1 MDTLTPKQRS
11 ERMSRVRS
19 KDTKP
24 ELAVRRLI
32 HGMGLRYR
40 LHRRN
45 LPGSPDLVFSSRRK
59 VILVHGCFWYRHLGC
74 KLARIPKSR
83 TEFWIAK
90 LEGNRTRDIKNQS
103 LLVGL
108 GWEYLVVWECQVRD
122 NKKLKQLIR
131 GFLLGERKILFD
143 AEDD

>member
-59 VILVHGCFWYRHLGC
+59 VIFVHGCYWHRHENC
-74 KLARIPKSR
+74 KLAAMPKSN
-83 TEFWIAK
+83 TEFWESKFAKNQERDKRK
-90 LEGNRTRDIKNQS
+90 LEECKKE
-103 LLVGL
+103 
-108 GWEYLVVWECQVRD
+108 GWKVTVIWECETKD
-122 NKKLKQLIR
+122 GNFTEKLDFSNEI
-131 GFLLGERKILFD
+131 
-143 AEDD
+143 

>member
-32 HGMGLRYR
+32 HGMGLLYR

-59 VILVHGCFWYRHLGC
+59 VIPVHGCFWHRHLTANLPVFLNRELNFG
-74 KLARIPKSR
+74 LQNWRA
-83 TEFWIAK
+83 TEHETSKIKACWRASA
-90 LEGNRTRDIKNQS
+90 GNT
-103 LLVGL
+103 
-108 GWEYLVVWECQVRD
+108 
-122 NKKLKQLIR
+122 
-131 GFLLGERKILFD
+131 
-143 AEDD
+143 

>member
-1 MDTLTPKQRS
+1 METLMPKQRS

-59 VILVHGCFWYRHLGC
+59 VIFVHGYFTPE
-74 KLARIPKSR
+74 ARGPNDCG
-83 TEFWIAK
+83 T
-90 LEGNRTRDIKNQS
+90 
-103 LLVGL
+103 GL
-108 GWEYLVVWECQVRD
+108 KVR
-122 NKKLKQLIR
+122 NKFQGSWKPISGICCGDLHGMAQAMNKTS
-131 GFLLGERKILFD
+131 
-143 AEDD
+143 